1 LELEVARG
9 LYRKDQV
16 FQIRACERMIRL
28 VAAAPRPLVAVQ
40 DVEELVA
47 GSAGLGRGMV
57 DKVQEVLVSGRY
69 SRNVA
74 QQADP
79 RVVAVQLFQR
89 VWGCGPPTAEA
100 WVAAGCRSLED
111 VAALIPPSHLT
122 PQQRIGLKYFTDF
135 EQRIPRA
142 EVQDVEGQLR
152 ELTLTTLIATPGL
165 LPPHLSH
172 REALSPRLHA
182 RVAGSYLRGRPSC
195 GDIDFIVAVP
205 REVGDE
211 VPPCRVLGLLLAA
224 LRSRGLIA
232 EGQGGHE
239 EGPHDKS
246 ATWLGVWCGAP
257 SPCARRLDIKVY
269 PHQQLPTA
277 LSYFT
282 GPAVL
287 SRALRYWCNTPC
299 AEVSALAA
307 ALHPRGNAFT
317 LNDSELEVVHVHPWV
332 QGVARRERRE
342 ALGVLVAC
350 RSETELMQAV
360 GLSYVPPHMR
370 QLLEELVGS

>member
-1 LELEVARG
+1 MRWDTMSSSAARSSP
-9 LYRKDQV
+9 LR
-16 FQIRACERMIRL
+16 RAS
-28 VAAAPRPLVAVQ
+28 
-40 DVEELVA
+40 
-47 GSAGLGRGMV
+47 SASH
-57 DKVQEVLVSGRY
+57 VLCCCSA
-69 SRNVA
+69 SA
-74 QQADP
+74 
-79 RVVAVQLFQR
+79 
-89 VWGCGPPTAEA
+89 
-100 WVAAGCRSLED
+100 S
-111 VAALIPPSHLT
+111 AALLCAST
-122 PQQRIGLKYFTDF
+122 S
-135 EQRIPRA
+135 A
-142 EVQDVEGQLR
+142 
-152 ELTLTTLIATPGL
+152 
-165 LPPHLSH
+165 S
-172 REALSPRLHA
+172 
-182 RVAGSYLRGRPSC
+182 
-195 GDIDFIVAVP
+195 
-205 REVGDE
+205 
-211 VPPCRVLGLLLAA
+211 LLLAA